1 MTREDEP
8 VSTAADKIK
17 ANAERLRQKTP
28 AKPAAAD
35 EQPPAARPGLSRTSA
50 PAPAAAVVR
59 QKNVRRTV
67 DLSPSAHRA
76 LDGWQSQVAERLGL
90 ARVTGQEVLA
100 ALVDRLLADDELA
113 EQITQAIAANR

>member
-35 EQPPAARPGLSRTSA
+35 EQPPAARPGPSRTSA
-50 PAPAAAVVR
+50 PASAAAVVR

>member
-1 MTREDEP
+1 MT
-8 VSTAADKIK
+8 TAADKIK

-28 AKPAAAD
+28 AKSAAAAEPAA
-35 EQPPAARPGLSRTSA
+35 ESPSTARPARPSGG
-50 PAPAAAVVR
+50 AVVR

-76 LDGWQSQVAERLGL
+76 LDGWQSVVAERLGL

-100 ALVDRLLADDELA
+100 ALVDRLLSDDELG
-113 EQITQAIAANR
+113 EQVTQAIAANRD